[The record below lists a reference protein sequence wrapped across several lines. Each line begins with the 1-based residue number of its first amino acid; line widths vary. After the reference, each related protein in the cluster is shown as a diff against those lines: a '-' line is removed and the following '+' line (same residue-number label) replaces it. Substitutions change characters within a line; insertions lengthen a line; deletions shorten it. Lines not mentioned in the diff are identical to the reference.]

1 MVVQEKEAMSLILSP
16 LKSLIVLEIFL
27 VFKASSYIILT
38 NLIVDNIFS
47 INNSILIFV
56 LITSAP

>member
-1 MVVQEKEAMSLILSP
+1 MSFILSL
-16 LKSLIVLEIFL
+16 LKSLIILEIFL
-27 VFKASSYIILT
+27 IFKTNSYNILT

-56 LITSAP
+56 LITFAP